1 MARSFF
7 KARGVLVVLV
17 ILALM
22 SGCKLFGG
30 GGGGSSSASSAT
42 VEGIATPSSV
52 SVVTATNA
60 N

>member
-7 KARGVLVVLV
+7 KARSVLVVLV

>member
-1 MARSFF
+1 MAKSFLKARS
-7 KARGVLVVLV
+7 VLLVLV

-22 SGCKLFGG
+22 SGCKLFG

-52 SVVTATNA
+52 SVVTATNT